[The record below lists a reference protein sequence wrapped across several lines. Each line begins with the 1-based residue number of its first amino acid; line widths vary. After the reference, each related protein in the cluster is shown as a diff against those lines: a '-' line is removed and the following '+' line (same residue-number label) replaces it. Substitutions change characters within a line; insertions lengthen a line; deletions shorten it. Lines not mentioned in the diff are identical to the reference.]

1 MQTDETTAIPPGV
14 TALAEQRG
22 LGAAV
27 ARRDHPGAAK
37 AVTCSLVTAVAGFA
51 VSFGLFYLAGT
62 YFRPLIPLA
71 VLALAIGICGL
82 GWAIVFTFRGNQSA
96 YLYEHGIVH
105 VRNGRL
111 RTALWTEIER
121 LEVHVVRE
129 GNLMAGM
136 TSAYLL
142 KPAGQA
148 AMRVQPVLRDQ
159 PDGTRQDP
167 FGSAM
172 ARMVADAG
180 RPVVEKLVGK
190 R

>member
-1 MQTDETTAIPPGV
+1 MQTDETTAIPAGV

-27 ARRDHPGAAK
+27 ARRDNPGAVK
-37 AVTCSLVTAVAGFA
+37 AVLYSLVTAVSGFA

-71 VLALAIGICGL
+71 ILALATGICGL
-82 GWAIVFTFRGNQSA
+82 GWAIVFPLRGNESA
-96 YLYEHGIVH
+96 YLYERGIVH
-105 VRNGRL
+105 VRNGRP
-111 RTALWTEIER
+111 RAALWSDLES
-121 LEVHVVRE
+121 LEVHVIRE
-129 GNLMAGM
+129 GNLMAGV

-142 KPAGQA
+142 RTSGRPP
-148 AMRVQPVLRDQ
+148 MRVQPVLTEQ

-172 ARMVADAG
+172 ARLVADAG
-180 RPVVEKLVGK
+180 RPVVEKPVGK
-190 R
+190 G

>member
-1 MQTDETTAIPPGV
+1 MQTDETTAIPAGV

-22 LGAAV
+22 LGAPV
-27 ARRDHPGAAK
+27 ARRDDPGAVR
-37 AVTCSLVTAVAGFA
+37 AVMYSLLTAVSGFA

-71 VLALAIGICGL
+71 ILALAIGVGGL
-82 GWAIVFTFRGNQSA
+82 GWAIVLPLRGNESA
-96 YLYEHGIVH
+96 YLYERGIVH
-105 VRNGRL
+105 VRNGRP
-111 RTALWTEIER
+111 RAALWGELER

-129 GNLMAGM
+129 GNLMAGT

-142 KPAGQA
+142 KPTGQA
-148 AMRVQPVLRDQ
+148 PMRVQPVLREQ

-172 ARMVADAG
+172 ARLVADAG
-180 RPVVEKLVGK
+180 RPVVEKPVS
-190 R
+190 RR